1 MVPTRLPTHPSRF
14 PSSLPSLFHRSI
26 GRMKIFIN
34 EQAVSVEPGT
44 TVGEAVRG
52 FDPSLAEALHDGS
65 AYATDGVG
73 RRIDPSSETQLG
85 GIIRVV
91 RSARRAQGEGDAR

>member
-1 MVPTRLPTHPSRF
+1 
-14 PSSLPSLFHRSI
+14 
-26 GRMKIFIN
+26 MKVFIN
-34 EQAVSVEPGT
+34 ERAVTVAPGV

-52 FDPSLAEALHDGS
+52 FDPALGEALRDGS

-73 RRIDPSSETQLG
+73 RRIEPSSEVELG

-91 RSARRAQGEGDAR
+91 KSARRAQGEGDAR